1 MKLVFKFIVI
11 FLYLISLSVAN
22 EVNVFEFTQKELET
36 LDKRKVKGETLWTLG
51 SNENGNYIRAEVL
64 ISS

>member
-11 FLYLISLSVAN
+11 FLSIISLSVAN

-36 LDKRKVKGETLWTLG
+36 LDKR
-51 SNENGNYIRAEVL
+51 
-64 ISS
+64 